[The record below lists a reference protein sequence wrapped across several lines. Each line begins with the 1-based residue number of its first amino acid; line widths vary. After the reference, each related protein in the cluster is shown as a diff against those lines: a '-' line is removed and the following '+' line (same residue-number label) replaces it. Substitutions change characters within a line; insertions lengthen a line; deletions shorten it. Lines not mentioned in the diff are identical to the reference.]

1 MGIIRLVRC
10 QQNAWIHLIATGM
23 VVAAGFFFRLL
34 RSAEFL
40 GDAASPNF
48 HPVVRDAKNVA
59 AAAVLITALASSV
72 IGAVIFWP
80 HVEGLLAP

>member
-1 MGIIRLVRC
+1 L
-10 QQNAWIHLIATGM
+10 A
-23 VVAAGFFFRLL
+23 
-34 RSAEFL
+34 
-40 GDAASPNF
+40 DAASPNF
-48 HPVVRDAKNVA
+48 HPVVRDAKDVA